1 MRISTSLLH
10 QQGVATILDN
20 QAAVAK
26 TQLQLST
33 GRRIVQPSDDPT
45 GSMQAMGLK
54 QLLAEAAQYGKNA
67 DAARARLEL
76 EETALAQAGDILQRV
91 RELAVRG
98 LNGTLGAAERDGIA
112 IEVRQRLTDLLAV
125 ANTRD
130 ANGEFLFSG
139 FYKGT
144 AEAFVDNGGGSFAYN
159 GDQGQRQLQISRS
172 RQVAVGD
179 HGADV
184 FLNIPASGGG
194 TQSAFVTLQA
204 LASDLEAN
212 SPTQASLNDIDRALE
227 NILGVRASVG
237 ARLNA
242 VESQQAAY
250 ESLQLTVEGQLS
262 DVQDLDYAE
271 AVSRLNR
278 QMLAL
283 QAAQQTYT
291 NVQGL
296 SLFDFLR

>member
-26 TQLQLST
+26 TQLQLAT
-33 GRRIVQPSDDPT
+33 GRRIVQPADDPT

-54 QLLAEAAQYGKNA
+54 QLLAEAEQYGKNA
-67 DAARARLEL
+67 DAARARLEM

-98 LNGTLGAAERDGIA
+98 LNGTLGAAERNGIA
-112 IEVRQRLTDLLAV
+112 IEVRQRLGDLLAV

-139 FYKGT
+139 FYKG
-144 AEAFVDNGGGSFAYN
+144 ASEAFVDNGGGSFTYN

-179 HGADV
+179 HGAEV

-194 TQSAFVTLQA
+194 TQSAFATLYA
-204 LASDLEAN
+204 LATSLEAN
-212 SPTQASLNDIDRALE
+212 SPTPASLNDIDNALKHL
-227 NILGVRASVG
+227 LGVRASVG

-250 ESLQLTVEGQLS
+250 ASLKLTVEEQLS

-291 NVQGL
+291 KVQGL

>member
-10 QQGVATILDN
+10 QQGVNAILEN
-20 QAAVAK
+20 QVAVAK
-26 TQLQLST
+26 TQLQLSS
-33 GRRIVQPSDDPT
+33 GRRMVQPADDPA
-45 GSMQAMGLK
+45 GSEQAINLK
-54 QLLAEAAQYGKNA
+54 ALLAEAAQYKKNG
-67 DAARARLEL
+67 DAARSRLEM
-76 EETALAQAGDILQRV
+76 EETALVQAGDILQRV

-98 LNGTLGAAERDGIA
+98 LNGTQSAAERTAIA
-112 IEVRQRLTDLLAV
+112 LEVRQRLSDLLAV

-130 ANGEFLFSG
+130 ANGEFLFGG
-139 FYKGT
+139 FYRGA
-144 AEAFVDNGGGSFAYN
+144 AEAFVDNGGGSFSYN

-172 RQVAVGD
+172 HQVAVGD

-184 FLNIPASGGG
+184 FLGISASGGG
-194 TQSAFVTLQA
+194 VQSAFETLYD
-204 LASDLEAN
+204 LAVSLEAN
-212 SPTQASLNDIDRALE
+212 NPTQASLNDVDAALGRVLEIRA
-227 NILGVRASVG
+227 RVG

-242 VESQQAAY
+242 IDSQQQAY
-250 ESLQLTVEGQLS
+250 ESLSLTLEEQLS
-262 DVQDLDYAE
+262 DVQDLDYAD

-291 NVQGL
+291 RVQGL

>member
-10 QQGVATILDN
+10 EQGVNAIVDN
-20 QAAVAK
+20 QASVAK

-33 GRRIVQPSDDPT
+33 GRRIVQPADDPT
-45 GSMQAMGLK
+45 GSMQAIGLK

-67 DAARARLEL
+67 DAARSRLEM
-76 EETALAQAGDILQRV
+76 EETALVQAGDILQRV

-98 LNGTLGAAERDGIA
+98 LNGTLGAAERSGIA
-112 IEVRQRLTDLLAV
+112 IEVRQRLDDLVAV

-130 ANGEFLFSG
+130 ANGEFLFGG
-139 FYKGT
+139 FYKGA
-144 AEAFVDNGGGSFAYN
+144 AEAFVDNGGGSFTYN

-184 FLNIPASGGG
+184 FLDIPASGGG
-194 TQSAFVTLQA
+194 TQSAFGTLYA
-204 LASDLEAN
+204 LATSLETN
-212 SPTQASLNDIDRALE
+212 NPTQASLNDIDNAL
-227 NILGVRASVG
+227 NNVLGVRAAVG

-242 VESQQAAY
+242 VESQQGAY
-250 ESLQLTVEGQLS
+250 ESLKLTVEEQLS

-291 NVQGL
+291 HVQGL

>member
-1 MRISTSLLH
+1 
-10 QQGVATILDN
+10 VATILDN

-54 QLLAEAAQYGKNA
+54 QLLAEAEQYGKNA
-67 DAARARLEL
+67 DAARARLEM

-98 LNGTLGAAERDGIA
+98 LNGTLGAAERNGIA
-112 IEVRQRLTDLLAV
+112 IEVRQRLSDLLAV

-184 FLNIPASGGG
+184 FLNIPASGG
-194 TQSAFVTLQA
+194 TQSVFVTLDA

-212 SPTQASLNDIDRALE
+212 SPTQASLNDIDSALE

-250 ESLQLTVEGQLS
+250 ESLKLTVEEQLS

>member
-33 GRRIVQPSDDPT
+33 GRRIVEPADDPT
-45 GSMQAMGLK
+45 GSMQAMGLR
-54 QLLAEAAQYGKNA
+54 QLLAEADQYGKNA
-67 DAARARLEL
+67 DAARSRLEM
-76 EETALAQAGDILQRV
+76 EETALTQAGEILQRV

-98 LNGTLGAAERDGIA
+98 LNGTLGAAERNGIA
-112 IEVRQRLTDLLAV
+112 IEVRQRLSELLAV

-130 ANGEFLFSG
+130 ANGEFLFGG
-139 FYKGT
+139 FYRGG
-144 AEAFVDNGGGSFAYN
+144 AEAFVDNGGGSFTYN

-172 RQVAVGD
+172 RQVAIGD
-179 HGADV
+179 HGAEV

-194 TQSAFVTLQA
+194 VQSAFATVYA
-204 LASDLEAN
+204 LASSLEAN
-212 SPTQASLNDIDRALE
+212 NPTQASLNDIDNALGHV
-227 NILGVRASVG
+227 LGVRASVG

-242 VESQQAAY
+242 VESQQSAY
-250 ESLQLTVEGQLS
+250 ESLRLTVEQQLS

-291 NVQGL
+291 RVQGL